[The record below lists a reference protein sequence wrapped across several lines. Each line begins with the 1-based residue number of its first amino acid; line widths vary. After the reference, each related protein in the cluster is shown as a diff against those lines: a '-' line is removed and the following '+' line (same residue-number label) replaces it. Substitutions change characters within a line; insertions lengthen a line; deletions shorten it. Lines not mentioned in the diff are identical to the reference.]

1 MSDAEPS
8 PSNARAARRPP
19 WQRPELPGSFTV
31 EETAARIGHYLWL
44 ERRLFEL
51 LGGWVAFVPFPAART
66 LLGRQ
71 CFHHSFH
78 AELWYRRLPEL
89 GELTEER
96 LIVSPGA
103 ETETF
108 VDAFAGADPTAL
120 FESSGGDPDAAE
132 LRAAALDW
140 LVGHARV
147 LLPQLL
153 AAYTFHRNNVAT
165 VTDAPTMRIL
175 DLCLADVEQDWRDA
189 ELVLQS
195 LLVEA
200 ADIERAAARTAE
212 LTLLTVAAGGVVGAG
227 SVR

>member
-1 MSDAEPS
+1 MTDAASS
-8 PSNARAARRPP
+8 PSSARPPRRPP

-31 EETAARIGHYLWL
+31 EETATRIGHYLWL

-51 LGGWVAFVPFPAART
+51 LGGWVAFVPFPDART

-96 LIVSPGA
+96 LVVSPGP
-103 ETETF
+103 EVEGF
-108 VDAFAGADPTAL
+108 VDAFAGVDPTAL
-120 FESSGGDPDAAE
+120 FEESGGRPDPAE
-132 LRAAALDW
+132 LQVAALDW
-140 LVGHARV
+140 LIGHTRV

-175 DLCLADVEQDWRDA
+175 DLCLADVADDWREA
-189 ELVLQS
+189 ELVLQGLLIEPS
-195 LLVEA
+195 DIQRAATRTANLTTLLVE
-200 ADIERAAARTAE
+200 
-212 LTLLTVAAGGVVGAG
+212 AGGVVGAD